1 MTLPRGTALRRV
13 LARPIALAALLVL
26 LASCALPSYPGTP
39 LQSAVASPRGDVLVG
54 TTTTTQDTG
63 LLDVLIPDFER
74 RSGWKVKLVVGGSGQ
89 VLAQAAR
96 GDLDVLLT
104 HSPAAEEAFVAAGN
118 GTDRRLVM
126 HNDFVLMGPAADPVK
141 VRGLAIADAL
151 RRISDQGAAF
161 VSRGDQSG
169 TNVKE
174 LDLWKAAGR
183 DPKGKPWYVESGVG
197 QLQNLQLA
205 LTRNAYTLS
214 DRGTFVANRALLD
227 GLVVLVEHGH
237 DLLNIYHVTT
247 VDPRKFPRVRVTG
260 ATAFADYLT
269 SKDGQALIASFGV
282 QKYGEATFIADAGKS
297 EDALQ

>member
-1 MTLPRGTALRRV
+1 MTAPRAAAARPVALAV
-13 LARPIALAALLVL
+13 LAVL
-26 LASCALPSYPGTP
+26 LAACSRPAYPGTP
-39 LQSAVASPRGDVLVG
+39 LESAVPSPQGDLLVG

-63 LLDVLIPDFER
+63 LLDVLIPAFEKR
-74 RSGWKVKLVVGGSGQ
+74 TGWKVKLVVGGSGQ
-89 VLAQAAR
+89 VLAQGAR

-118 GTDRRLVM
+118 GVDRRLVM
-126 HNDFVLMGPAADPVK
+126 HNDFVLMGPASDPAQVK
-141 VRGLAIADAL
+141 GLPISDAL
-151 RRISDQGAAF
+151 RRIFDRGVPF
-161 VSRGDQSG
+161 ISRGDQSG

-183 DPKGKPWYVESGVG
+183 DPKGRPWYIESGVG

-227 GLVVLVEHGH
+227 GLVVLVEHGR

-247 VDPRKFPRVRVTG
+247 VNPQRYPRVRAAG
-260 ATAFADYLT
+260 ATVFADYLT
-269 SKDGQALIASFGV
+269 SPDGQALIASYGV
-282 QKYGEATFIADAGKS
+282 QKYGAATFTADAGKS
-297 EDALQ
+297 EDSLQ